1 MESHVI
7 TVEEKAVAEA
17 IAKGLTNWFD
27 TDPVVREADGGWGV
41 FVGGMVPETSR
52 LLMNN
57 YGLGVAD
64 AKTGKI

>member
-7 TVEEKAVAEA
+7 TVDDKAVAEA
-17 IAKGLTNWFD
+17 IAKGLMNWFH
-27 TDPVVREADGGWGV
+27 TEPVVREAEGGWGV
-41 FVGGMVPETSR
+41 FVGGIVPESAR

-64 AKTGKI
+64 VKTGKI

>member
-7 TVEEKAVAEA
+7 TVVDKAVAEA
-17 IAKGLTNWFD
+17 IAKGLTNWFH
-27 TDPVVREADGGWGV
+27 TEPVVREADDGWGV
-41 FVGGMVPETSR
+41 FVGGIIPENAR

>member
-27 TDPVVREADGGWGV
+27 TDPVVREADGGWGGFSSV
-41 FVGGMVPETSR
+41 AWFLR
-52 LLMNN
+52 LP
-57 YGLGVAD
+57 ACS
-64 AKTGKI
+64 